1 MKVWNVEVF
10 GQPLYFVI
18 FANTSEEA
26 KEKILNR
33 NKEVNFLHD
42 LKEEELIVEE
52 FTPDKYD
59 GCLAF
64 Y

>member
-1 MKVWNVEVF
+1 MKVWHVEVF

-18 FANTSEEA
+18 FANTPEEA
-26 KEKILNR
+26 KEKALNR
-33 NKEVNFLHD
+33 NKEMDYLYD
-42 LKEEELIVEE
+42 LKEEELLVEE

-59 GCLAF
+59 GCLTF